1 MYKRKLQPQTNN
13 IMKQFLLI
21 LRYKTAFFLSI
32 ACSLLIP
39 FTMIAQVK
47 ERQAGD
53 TTYYKTLIPE
63 EKQGLLKNMSM
74 IANMRF
80 AMRNEFEDGDYKHTR
95 FTY

>member
-1 MYKRKLQPQTNN
+1 M
-13 IMKQFLLI
+13 M
-21 LRYKTAFFLSI
+21 
-32 ACSLLIP
+32 
-39 FTMIAQVK
+39 AQVK

-80 AMRNEFEDGDYKHTR
+80 AMRNEFQDGDYTGTR
-95 FTY
+95 FTTEQFRLEIKGKIHDKGLLPFPRSIYESAGTSVC